1 MKTKIKK
8 NILKGVELITHHSF
22 EDDRGKFRKIFCKNQ
37 FKKILKEE
45 IKQINISTSKKVG
58 TVRGFHYK
66 SIKEDEKKIVT
77 CLRGKIYDVV
87 IDLRKNSSTF
97 LKFFTIEL
105 SEDDNFSLLIPKGFA
120 HGFQS
125 LIRDSQVLY
134 CHTNIYKPKYEK
146 GINVM
151 DNHLNVI
158 WPKKISVISDKDKLL
173 PKIKEVDEFKNYL

>member
-22 EDDRGKFRKIFCKNQ
+22 EDNRGKFRKIFCKNQ

-120 HGFQS
+120 HGFITLSDYAIFSYKVDNYYNPDYESGLIWNDLDLNINWKINIEEIIVSEKDSKLQS
-125 LIRDSQVLY
+125 FNNFLS
-134 CHTNIYKPKYEK
+134 P
-146 GINVM
+146 
-151 DNHLNVI
+151 
-158 WPKKISVISDKDKLL
+158 
-173 PKIKEVDEFKNYL
+173 F